1 MNEKEKNILS
11 VEEEAGMAPAEA
23 EGLKKDRPMT
33 RLFEAQK
40 SEALGQLAVGVAHDF
55 KNLLSVIG
63 TFSYILHKKT
73 EDDSPLRVY
82 INQIDKSV
90 RKGAD
95 LINGMLAYSRRW
107 QVDGELVYLNK
118 IVKDAKNSLTSVIGG
133 EIEVREIST
142 DHPLIIRADSVQIR
156 QMLLD
161 LGTIARD
168 AMPEGGTMTISMGHM
183 ETDGEFI
190 RTHSDAKPA
199 AYALIS
205 VENTGKG
212 MDEGAKEKIFKP
224 FVTDRKK
231 DNGTGPSLSNVCG
244 IVGQHNGYI
253 DIYSE
258 PGKCTIFRIYLPIID
273 MKALEEIR

>member
-1 MNEKEKNILS
+1 MNDKKKTILP
-11 VEEEAGMAPAEA
+11 VEA
-23 EGLKKDRPMT
+23 ERLKKDRLMPQ
-33 RLFEAQK
+33 LFEAQK
-40 SEALGQLAVGVAHDF
+40 IEALSQLAVGVAHDF

-63 TFSYILHKKT
+63 TFSYILYKKT

-90 RKGAD
+90 KKGAD

-107 QVDGELVYLNK
+107 QMDGELVYLNK
-118 IVKDAKNSLTSVIGG
+118 IVKDAKNSLTAVIGG

-161 LGTIARD
+161 LGTNARD
-168 AMPEGGTMTISMGHM
+168 AMPEGGTMTISMGLM
-183 ETDGEFI
+183 ETDDEFI
-190 RTHSDAKPA
+190 RTHGDAKSA

-205 VENTGKG
+205 VENTWKG

-224 FVTDRKK
+224 FVTDRKE
-231 DNGTGPSLSNVCG
+231 DNGTGPTLSTVCG

-253 DIYSE
+253 DIYGE
-258 PGKCTIFRIYLPIID
+258 PGKCTIVRIYLPIID
-273 MKALEEIR
+273 IKTLEEIR